1 MVSNVSVLRLWS
13 MRAAFVGL
21 TLLILLVNLLPL
33 QTLPRGWAGPDLLL
47 CFAMAWSVR
56 RPEYVPILLLGA
68 LFLLADLVLSRPPG
82 LAAALMLL
90 ACNDLR
96 SRMRRLRDSGFAAE
110 WVRAALL
117 IIAVS
122 VTYHIVLGVVFLPTP
137 PLSLAAFQTVATALC
152 YPLVV
157 ALSAIFF
164 GVRLSTPGDLDSLGQ
179 RI

>member
-1 MVSNVSVLRLWS
+1 MSNVSILRLWS

-21 TLLILLVNLLPL
+21 ALLILLVNLLPL

-47 CFAMAWSVR
+47 CLAMAWSVR
-56 RPEYVPILLLGA
+56 RPEYAPIPLLGA
-68 LFLLADLVLSRPPG
+68 VFLLSDFVLSRPPG

-90 ACNDLR
+90 ACHDLR

-110 WVRAALL
+110 WMRATLL
-117 IIAVS
+117 VVAVA
-122 VTYHIVLGVVFLPTP
+122 VAYRIGLGLVLVPVP
-137 PLSLAAFQTVATALC
+137 PLGLAAFQTVATALC

-157 ALSAIFF
+157 GFSALFF
-164 GVRLSTPGDLDSLGQ
+164 GVRLSAPGDLDSTGQ